1 MHWRVGRTERGVNV
15 LQCGDSD
22 DHLQL
27 FFSEGR
33 ERERGGTECNNV
45 SWKIKTS
52 PAFLEQTIWTLI
64 IFLDDT
70 WEEISPGKSRNTMKM
85 EHLSRAELNTELEC
99 QVANWEQ
106 CLWCPLARLTRR
118 ATTTTTPSPWSTDL
132 LFFSIVSCRS
142 TSQSWPDFS

>member
-27 FFSEGR
+27 FFLKE
-33 ERERGGTECNNV
+33 ERGRGGALNA
-45 SWKIKTS
+45 IM
-52 PAFLEQTIWTLI
+52 FLKRLKHPQPFLNKQYEHYCLLI

-99 QVANWEQ
+99 QVAN
-106 CLWCPLARLTRR
+106 
-118 ATTTTTPSPWSTDL
+118 
-132 LFFSIVSCRS
+132 
-142 TSQSWPDFS
+142 

>member
-27 FFSEGR
+27 FFLKE
-33 ERERGGTECNNV
+33 ERGRGGALNA
-45 SWKIKTS
+45 IM
-52 PAFLEQTIWTLI
+52 FLERLKHPQPFLNKQYEHFCLLI

-99 QVANWEQ
+99 QVAN
-106 CLWCPLARLTRR
+106 
-118 ATTTTTPSPWSTDL
+118 
-132 LFFSIVSCRS
+132 
-142 TSQSWPDFS
+142 